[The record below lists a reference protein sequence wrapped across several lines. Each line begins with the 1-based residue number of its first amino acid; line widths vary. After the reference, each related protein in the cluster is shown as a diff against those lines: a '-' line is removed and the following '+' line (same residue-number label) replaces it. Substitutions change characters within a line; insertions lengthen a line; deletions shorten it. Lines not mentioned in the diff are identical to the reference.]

1 MRKKTGIHFILLVIP
16 MSVMAKLPF
25 NKSQTVAFQKFVV
38 SSSVVPAIDT
48 TNTLSPQ
55 DEKYYDL
62 PNYHMR
68 VFGSRKGP
76 DPKPYKQTA
85 FSIGYLGEM
94 VTHPG
99 IKIGLSYTLLDWNK
113 TRKEKKMVKS
123 ISLNPSIGT
132 YYHRRYQTGVFILPE
147 LAVNKVNEKNNGFSY
162 GIGAGYLRTFIPN
175 TYSVND
181 NNEVKKENAGYNYFL
196 GSTFISFEK
205 NLKFS
210 TRKPLKLYIKPQFMY
225 ALPNFPKGV
234 AYLMME
240 VGLKYTI
247 L

>member
-1 MRKKTGIHFILLVIP
+1 MRKKTCIHFLLLVIP
-16 MSVMAKLPF
+16 IAAMAKSPLKESRTDDFPNF
-25 NKSQTVAFQKFVV
+25 GVSYLTISSIDKTSAPSLQNNNSNKGSKGHLLNF
-38 SSSVVPAIDT
+38 
-48 TNTLSPQ
+48 
-55 DEKYYDL
+55 E
-62 PNYHMR
+62 PN
-68 VFGSRKGP
+68 K
-76 DPKPYKQTA
+76 DPEPKKQTA
-85 FSIGYLGEM
+85 ISIGYLGEM

-113 TRKEKKMVKS
+113 TKKEKTIVKS

-147 LAVNKVNEKNNGFSY
+147 LAINKVNEKGNGLSY
-162 GIGAGYLRTFIPN
+162 GVGAGYLRTFIPN
-175 TYSVND
+175 AFSVND
-181 NNEVKKENAGYNYFL
+181 NNVVKKENVGYNYFL

-234 AYLMME
+234 GYLMME